1 MYVVKR
7 KETKARDLSKQK
19 IIYMVSYL
27 GMCILV
33 WSAPTINKENLMHNI
48 EGKRKL
54 KSGVIHGITRKSK
67 T

>member
-33 WSAPTINKENLMHNI
+33 
-48 EGKRKL
+48 
-54 KSGVIHGITRKSK
+54 
-67 T
+67 